1 MSGAATIH
9 SVHTTGV
16 NIEGVLANAV
26 VIVGFLGALA
36 RVCWRR
42 IKRDLHDQAEEFLK
56 PTTAAVVGLTT
67 ALDGLRAR
75 VEQLEAQRVVRAN
88 DPGK

>member
-1 MSGAATIH
+1 MSSGATIH

-42 IKRDLHDQAEEFLK
+42 VKRDLREQAEEFLQ
-56 PTTAAVVGLTT
+56 PTTAAVVGLTSAMD
-67 ALDGLRAR
+67 ALRLR
-75 VEQLEAQRVVRAN
+75 VDQLEAQRVVRAHESE
-88 DPGK
+88 K